1 MEDIQETVQL
11 AVDEAIKN
19 TINSGVSRDLN
30 IRTGKLLD
38 PREPERLDI
47 DGNID
52 SVRRWIEKRKHMINS
67 DKAVITVMRDALT
80 IKLDEDPNNYYST
93 MINAELEISTEM
105 KKLGIN
111 DGKYMTCFEMAD
123 RIKRLRSYFENRQQ
137 AMELVTTLRNFKA
150 KVEKEVEASDDK
162 RGNRR
167 EMLSQAVDSNL
178 PKSFNVV
185 VPIFKGQ
192 EKQTLEVEVEINAAD
207 LTCTLVSPSV
217 DDAMTEQAN
226 AIIDSELAQIE
237 SLYKEIVVIEQ

>member
-38 PREPERLDI
+38 PREPERLYI

-93 MINAELEISTEM
+93 TINAELELSTEM

-192 EKQTLEVEVEINAAD
+192 EKQTLEVEVEINASD

-226 AIIDSELAQIE
+226 AIIDCELAQIE

>member
-11 AVDEAIKN
+11 AVDEAVKN
-19 TINSGVSRDLN
+19 AVNGNSTKDLN

-38 PREPERLDI
+38 PVETLEI
-47 DGNID
+47 KIKANID
-52 SVRRWIEKRKHMINS
+52 SVRRWIEKRKHLIDS
-67 DKAVITVMRDALT
+67 DKAVIEVFRDELT
-80 IKLDEDPNNYYST
+80 ICIDEDPSNPYSPC
-93 MINAELEISTEM
+93 INGKLQLSTEM
-105 KKLGIN
+105 SKIGIN

-192 EKQTLEVEVEINAAD
+192 EKQTLEVEVEINASD

-217 DDAMTEQAN
+217 DDAMTELAN

-237 SLYKEIVVIEQ
+237 SLYKEIVIIEH

>member
-38 PREPERLDI
+38 PREPERLNI

-80 IKLDEDPNNYYST
+80 IKLDEDPNNYYAT
-93 MINAELEISTEM
+93 VINAELELSTEM

-192 EKQTLEVEVEINAAD
+192 EKQTLEVEVEINASD

-226 AIIDSELAQIE
+226 AIIDSELTQIE